1 VRTGILVLVLTVAAT
16 VPAAAQTAAGTAVG
30 SASAGSGYETAGR
43 RDPFMTLVAPRRPAP
58 RSVPAPPLRPRAG
71 LAALALADVSVR
83 GVLRAGDV
91 MMAILEGPDKK
102 SFNAKVDDKLA
113 DASIKAID
121 AQGVVFVVR
130 PDGASPVEVR
140 KALRSAAEVIR

>member
-1 VRTGILVLVLTVAAT
+1 MRTGILALVLTVAAT
-16 VPAAAQTAAGTAVG
+16 VPAAAQTAVGTAVG
-30 SASAGSGYETAGR
+30 SAAGSGYETAGR
-43 RDPFMTLVAPRRPAP
+43 RDPFMALVRPRVLPTTLAPAP
-58 RSVPAPPLRPRAG
+58 LVRPRAG
-71 LAALALADVSVR
+71 LAGLALADINVR

-113 DASIKAID
+113 DASIKTID
-121 AQGVVFVVR
+121 AQGVIFVVR